1 VISIVDEHM
10 EVVCTYTYDAWGKVM
25 AITSMTDDEQ
35 PDEEKVDIGAINPIR
50 YRGYYYD
57 TESGL
62 YYLQSRYY
70 DPETGRFINADD
82 TDYLGASGTVLGYN
96 LFAYCENNPVFYVD
110 HTGYE
115 RVYSG
120 IVGFGVQILFT
131 VSMLAHQAFAGV
143 EALWFTQTKN
153 NNFGNGLMPGCY
165 FFAGGGQGL
174 LIDVSKV
181 LSISFLNNP
190 QKVLR
195 AMGLGFSCSV
205 SFSFF

>member
-1 VISIVDEHM
+1 M
-10 EVVCTYTYDAWGKVM
+10 
-25 AITSMTDDEQ
+25 
-35 PDEEKVDIGAINPIR
+35 
-50 YRGYYYD
+50 
-57 TESGL
+57 
-62 YYLQSRYY
+62 
-70 DPETGRFINADD
+70 
-82 TDYLGASGTVLGYN
+82 
-96 LFAYCENNPVFYVD
+96 D

-153 NNFGNGLMPGCY
+153 NNFGNGLMPWCY

-195 AMGLGFSCSV
+195 TMGLGFSCSV
-205 SFSFF
+205 SFSFFLIKAQQMSSPFDYTRTFTFSSVTTMGITVSKASGGKISTYGVGFSLEKGGLSVWKKIFGVARGASFYWQIPIGPNARTLYSYVQRRV